1 MQLFKYICRNMMRN
15 KIQSLLTILSVGFS
29 LAMMTVLYGFM
40 ASQDVWADDAAGENR
55 IVVMSTQG
63 FSGRLP
69 ISCVDEVR
77 GVDGVAAAVPYTW
90 FGGKYK
96 DEEMPFNQFATDAE
110 QAFDVF
116 SQHTIS
122 AEELTAWKENRRG
135 CVIDRRIAEK
145 RNWKIGERIPLQG
158 TYYPFDLELE
168 LCGMYDS
175 PKNTDSLWFH
185 WQYLDEGMKQKAPVA
200 AGNAAMIYAR
210 VQDRSG
216 IPAAINKIDDRYASS
231 TDPTLTQTEAAFAQM
246 FAEMMGDIQTL
257 IRNIG
262 LAVVLSLSL
271 VAASSMAMSVRERVT
286 EIAVL
291 KAIGFPRLR
300 IMLLILGE
308 SCLVA
313 FLGGVLGVGLGCGLL
328 QMMNTAMPQ
337 FFPFPVLD
345 YLGAWL
351 AYGLILAAVIGVI
364 SGVIPA
370 IGASR
375 LSVIDGLRRVA

>member
-1 MQLFKYICRNMMRN
+1 MMRN
-15 KIQSLLTILSVGFS
+15 KIRSLLTILSVGFS
-29 LAMMTVLYGFM
+29 LAMMTVLYGFT

-77 GVDGVAAAVPYTW
+77 GVEGVAAAVPYIW

-96 DEEMPFNQFATDAE
+96 DEKQMPFNQFATDAE

-116 SQHTIS
+116 SQNKIS
-122 AEELTAWKENRRG
+122 AEQLTAWKENRRG

-145 RNWKIGERIPLQG
+145 RDWKIGERIPLKG

-168 LCGMYDS
+168 LCGIYDS

-210 VQDRSG
+210 VRDRSG
-216 IPAAINKIDDRYASS
+216 IPSAIHSIDDRYASS
-231 TDPTLTQTEAAFAQM
+231 THPTLTQTEAAFAQM
-246 FAEMMGDIQTL
+246 FADMMGDTQTM
-257 IRNIG
+257 IRYIG
-262 LAVVLSLSL
+262 LAVVLALSL
-271 VAASSMAMSVRERVT
+271 VSASSMAMSVRERVT

-291 KAIGFPRLR
+291 KAIGFPRMR
-300 IMLLILGE
+300 IMLMILGE

-313 FLGGVLGVGLGCGLL
+313 FMGGALGVGLGCGML
-328 QMMNTAMPQ
+328 QMMNSAMPQ
-337 FFPFPVLD
+337 FFPFGVLD
-345 YLGAWL
+345 YLGPWL
-351 AYGLILAAVIGVI
+351 AYGLILAAVIGFI
-364 SGVIPA
+364 SGLIPA
-370 IGASR
+370 ILASR